1 MPDLEQVKYYLLMG
15 SVIFLSI
22 TIFFCLMRAA
32 LGPRFSDRIIAANI
46 IGTKIIL
53 LIAVLSLIIGQSY
66 LVDICLIYAVISFLS
81 VVVLARSVIEKKELD
96 SDLDS
101 ESESASEGA

>member
-1 MPDLEQVKYYLLMG
+1 MPDFEQVKYYLLMG

-81 VVVLARSVIEKKELD
+81 VVVLARSVLEKKELD
-96 SDLDS
+96 SESDS
-101 ESESASEGA
+101 ESGGVQNS